1 MPSLLGCKCLLFFA
15 RFRLGGL
22 SRLWTQAGSGSSVFP
37 VRSKGRGVRN
47 HFKHS
52 VELVDGEYPALL
64 AEPDA
69 FLRPSLS
76 AASYVCVG
84 QQEVFNSR
92 QHVQFRTAAVIRIE
106 QRGAVAFDQPKLFHL
121 LAHLSHVPAKEACR
135 FRYRPTVVEFVLEV
149 ADIGLGPLLA

>member
-52 VELVDGEYPALL
+52 VELVDGEGDIVDIL
-64 AEPDA
+64 
-69 FLRPSLS
+69 
-76 AASYVCVG
+76 
-84 QQEVFNSR
+84 
-92 QHVQFRTAAVIRIE
+92 AAVE
-106 QRGAVAFDQPKLFHL
+106 DFL
-121 LAHLSHVPAKEACR
+121 LAHATYQAAKQRWPKERIRLSQQSRIVSDSSRDPS
-135 FRYRPTVVEFVLEV
+135 
-149 ADIGLGPLLA
+149 